1 MDKEL
6 QNKAWAALPNE
17 FKEGVKETYLEYSK
31 LIAISDKNTDRY
43 KGYLGAQT
51 ELELLFGENNLT
63 DENHSKVE
71 KIGKDWKDS
80 EGEAQNFSKNAE
92 NENYSGDTSQKTPN
106 LRSNLRLQVA
116 TAAMQGMWSNLEYIK
131 HLIVELRYSEKKKNM
146 ADTNTDIADDMMT
159 IIAYMSVRQ
168 ADALLAECG
177 MCHKD

>member
-17 FKEGVKETYLEYSK
+17 FKEEVKETYLEYSK

-71 KIGKDWKDS
+71 KIGKDCEEK
-80 EGEAQNFSKNAE
+80 QAE
-92 NENYSGDTSQKTPN
+92 MPDTSQKDVI
-106 LRSNLRLQVA
+106 SNVRLQVA
-116 TAAMQGMWSNLEYIK
+116 TAAMQGILVND
-131 HLIVELRYSEKKKNM
+131 HLFKSVIETHFKASGSR
-146 ADTNTDIADDMMT
+146 DIFVASA
-159 IIAYMSVRQ
+159 IAARMC

>member
-17 FKEGVKETYLEYSK
+17 FKEEVKETYLEYSK

-51 ELELLFGENNLT
+51 ELELLFGESNLT

-80 EGEAQNFSKNAE
+80 EGEQTRNFSKNAE
-92 NENYSGDTSQKTPN
+92 NENYSSDTSQKTPN

-116 TAAMQGMWSNLEYIK
+116 MAAMQGILCNPNVMMSCGCFEDNQEYITK
-131 HLIVELRYSEKKKNM
+131 HAVMYAN
-146 ADTNTDIADDMMT
+146 
-159 IIAYMSVRQ
+159 
-168 ADALLAECG
+168 ALLNELG
-177 MCHKD
+177 IKGKGGSENG